1 MSTAPEPMP
10 AHEEKDCPRCR
21 RPFECKSGSILL
33 CQCQTVVLDDDQL
46 AWIAGHY
53 DDCLCSRC
61 LRELRSEYNRQRH
74 QQRLRRF
81 LQP

>member
-1 MSTAPEPMP
+1 MP
-10 AHEEKDCPRCR
+10 AHEEKLCPRCR
-21 RPFECKSGSILL
+21 RAFECKSGSILL
-33 CQCQTVVLDDDQL
+33 CQCQTVVLDEAQL
-46 AWIAGHY
+46 AWIAERY

-61 LRELRSEYNRQRH
+61 LREVRSECNRHRH